1 MEVKQLPLSSVFP
14 SPMNPRKTFDEA
26 AIQELA
32 DNIERQGL
40 LQPITVRPVRHP
52 SNEYGDRP
60 DKYEIVCGERRYRA
74 LCELSKRWS
83 EMDCVAPKGATYNR
97 FSDIAAIV
105 REMSDDEAFD
115 AMITENLQRKDVDP
129 IEEAFAFSQLIQKG
143 NTAEEVAARFGKS
156 IRFVQDRVKLN
167 NLIPDLM
174 RAVRDG
180 KMPIVSA
187 MMIAKL
193 DDENQGKFFKQYGDS
208 YHGLSKT
215 AAEGFLSN
223 LFMTIDKSIWYRS
236 GDKAD
241 EDFEGSCGRKCSEC
255 TYNTAN
261 HGCLFWEM
269 KSNDAGRCTDRAR
282 FDAKTL
288 DYQLSRIDA
297 MAPVLVRE
305 NEPLAFGKTVLC
317 IRQGYI
323 GNAPATKER
332 IARLREAIAER
343 GYQVV
348 DPDKAFSGKCIY
360 GIDDERT
367 QKFLEDGKCYRCIS
381 LWEWGTPEFEPQ
393 QWYVRTEDNDTIRTA
408 DGKPYKVQGILDALK
423 REENA
428 LGPSLAV
435 AGITALSEC
444 KPVAEP
450 LTDDER
456 VLMLSFMLVNNFA
469 VQMAVGLTAETDPRK
484 IRDHVAKHP
493 ETWAQIMH
501 GWLFAQMRE
510 RNQCLLIGEPLLDD
524 LGRVHCPDAYKA
536 ARDKVTA
543 KFNRFR
549 AKCEKNLK
557 ALGYGL
563 DGKPLATESKPADMA
578 AHYEQMKKKHPESVL
593 LFRVGDFYECIKDD
607 AKTVADVLSLTITK
621 ANGYDL
627 AGFPAHALDSYLPRL
642 IRAGKKVAICESLDA
657 PKKWQR

>member
-83 EMDCVAPKGATYNR
+83 EMDCVAPKGTTYNH
-97 FSDIAAIV
+97 FNDIAAIV

-208 YHGLSKT
+208 YHGLMSKT

-223 LFMTIDKSIWYRS
+223 LFMTIDKSIWYQS
-236 GDKAD
+236 DDKAD
-241 EDFEGSCGRKCSEC
+241 ENFEGSCGLKCSEC
-255 TYNTAN
+255 NYNTAN

-332 IARLREAIAER
+332 VARLREAIAER
-343 GYQVV
+343 GYQIV
-348 DPDKAFSGKCIY
+348 DPDNVFSGKCIY

-393 QWYVRTEDNDTIRTA
+393 QWYVRTEDNDTIRSA
-408 DGKPYKVQGILDALK
+408 DGKPYKAQGILDALK

-501 GWLFAQMRE
+501 GWMFAQMCE

-524 LGRVHCPDAYKA
+524 LGRVHCPDAYQA

-543 KFNRFR
+543 KFDRFR

-563 DGKPLATESKPADMA
+563 DGKPLE
-578 AHYEQMKKKHPESVL
+578 
-593 LFRVGDFYECIKDD
+593 
-607 AKTVADVLSLTITK
+607 
-621 ANGYDL
+621 
-627 AGFPAHALDSYLPRL
+627 
-642 IRAGKKVAICESLDA
+642 
-657 PKKWQR
+657 